1 MRASCIY
8 PRAKE
13 GPLKF
18 DWLFIVGGSVRV
30 LLSLLLPQIGCSLP
44 YTTPLLTDINI
55 FHTNTPRLSFPL
67 KPSFITLIATQENV
81 FRAQYN
87 EQFYLK
93 QITCSNTWTKRIARQ
108 KNVGQKGSIF
118 RKLSL
123 HCKRPYKSLQNSE
136 ILWKDYVCQIQ
147 IYILMKVLPW
157 LIFLCEDAYLFCQQ
171 KSKSVFEFLTIQL
184 DVTTF

>member
-55 FHTNTPRLSFPL
+55 FHTNIHPDFPSPL
-67 KPSFITLIATQENV
+67 NRV
-81 FRAQYN
+81 
-87 EQFYLK
+87 
-93 QITCSNTWTKRIARQ
+93 
-108 KNVGQKGSIF
+108 
-118 RKLSL
+118 LSL
-123 HCKRPYKSLQNSE
+123 
-136 ILWKDYVCQIQ
+136 
-147 IYILMKVLPW
+147 
-157 LIFLCEDAYLFCQQ
+157 
-171 KSKSVFEFLTIQL
+171 
-184 DVTTF
+184 